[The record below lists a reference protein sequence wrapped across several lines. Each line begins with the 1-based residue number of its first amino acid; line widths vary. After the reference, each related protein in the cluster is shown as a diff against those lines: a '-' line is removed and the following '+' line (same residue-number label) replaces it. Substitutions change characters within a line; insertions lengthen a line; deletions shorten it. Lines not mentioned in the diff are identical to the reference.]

1 MTMPLATVNTAQQIV
16 EILESA
22 RTIAVVG
29 CSDRPSRTS
38 YAIYKYMKQQGY
50 DMIPVNPEHEWCD
63 EDRTYPDLMAI
74 PDDVKIDIVNI
85 FRNPRF
91 TADMVR
97 IAVER
102 AEKTGRKSVIWTQLG
117 VSSSEAERLAQ
128 EAGLPYVKN
137 RCIMVEHS
145 RYL

>member
-1 MTMPLATVNTAQQIV
+1 MESAIVNRAEDITK
-16 EILESA
+16 ILESA

-38 YAIYKYMKQQGY
+38 YAIYKYMKQQGFE
-50 DMIPVNPEHEWCD
+50 MIPVNPEHEWCD
-63 EDRTYPDLMAI
+63 EDRSYPDLLAI
-74 PDDVKIDIVNI
+74 AEDVEIDIVTI

-102 AEKTGRKSVIWTQLG
+102 ADKTGRKPVIWTQLG
-117 VSSSEAERLAQ
+117 VSSREAEQIAQ
-128 EAGLPYVKN
+128 KAGLPYVKN

-145 RYL
+145 RRF